1 MNRLAGVPDTLARR
15 SSLLVLRTR
24 PAKKGMKSSAGSGKL
39 SYVGEKSVGLVFVK
53 NKLEGARLMRRLCA
67 IIVAVSILLM
77 MGCFGKK
84 KGGEKVIAV
93 VPKSQAHIFW
103 QTVHAGAIA
112 AGEDFGV
119 KILWKAP
126 TTETDYAE
134 QVRIVEDFIT
144 QRVDG
149 IVLAPTERKGLVPYI
164 ERAARTIPLTIF
176 DSGAATEQYVSFVAT
191 DNYQGGVMGAERMA
205 KILSGKGKLVVI
217 KVIPGSASTTARE
230 NGFQDTIK
238 KKYSQQM
245 KIVDSRYGM
254 SDRAKSLAVAEDL
267 LTAYPDLDGI
277 FAANE
282 PGAVGALEA
291 VKARG
296 LAGKVKIVG
305 FDSSPSLEQGVRDG
319 TLDSLVV
326 QDPFNIGYQAVE
338 TIADKLNGKTPPKRI
353 PTKATLITRDNID
366 TEEIQRLL
374 NPDIEK
380 YLKK

>member
-1 MNRLAGVPDTLARR
+1 MRR
-15 SSLLVLRTR
+15 SLR
-24 PAKKGMKSSAGSGKL
+24 L
-39 SYVGEKSVGLVFVK
+39 IL
-53 NKLEGARLMRRLCA
+53 
-67 IIVAVSILLM
+67 VAVSIMLM

-112 AGEDFGV
+112 AGEDFAV

-149 IVLAPTERKGLVPYI
+149 IVLAPTDRKAFVPYI
-164 ERAARTIPLTIF
+164 DRAAKEGIPLTIF
-176 DSGAATEQYVSFVAT
+176 DSGADTERYVSFVAT
-191 DNYQGGVMGAERMA
+191 DNYQGGVMAAERMA
-205 KILSGKGKLVVI
+205 EILGGKGKLVVI
-217 KVIPGSASTTARE
+217 KVVPGSASTTARE

-245 KIVDSRYGM
+245 VIVDSRYGM
-254 SDRAKSLAVAEDL
+254 SDRARSLAVAEDL

-305 FDSSPSLEQGVRDG
+305 FDSSPSLVEGVRDG
-319 TLDSLVV
+319 TIDSLVV
-326 QDPFNIGYQAVE
+326 QDPFNIGYQAVK
-338 TIADKLNGKTPPKRI
+338 TIADKLSGKTPPKRV
-353 PTKATLITRDNID
+353 PTKATLITRANID
-366 TEEIQRLL
+366 EKDIHRLL